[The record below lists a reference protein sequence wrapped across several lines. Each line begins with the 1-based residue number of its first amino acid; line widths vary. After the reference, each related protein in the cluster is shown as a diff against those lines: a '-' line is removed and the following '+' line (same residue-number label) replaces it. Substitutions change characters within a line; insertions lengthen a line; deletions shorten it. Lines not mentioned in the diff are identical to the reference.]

1 MLGHGDNNVLYKK
14 LGCFNSTNLLMHPLT
29 HTLQMNIIA
38 INYGTYI
45 YPSAVSII
53 YVESAFP
60 NFLYEYI
67 RDIETM
73 LDNNLEY
80 ESRFYELTF

>member
-1 MLGHGDNNVLYKK
+1 MLGHGDNNILYKK
-14 LGCFNSTNLLMHPLT
+14 LGCFNSTNLLMHLVT
-29 HTLQMNIIA
+29 HTLQMNIIV
-38 INYGTYI
+38 INYST

-53 YVESAFP
+53 YAESTFP

-80 ESRFYELTF
+80 ESRFYELTL

>member
-1 MLGHGDNNVLYKK
+1 
-14 LGCFNSTNLLMHPLT
+14 
-29 HTLQMNIIA
+29 MNIIA

-80 ESRFYELTF
+80 ESRFYELTL

>member
-1 MLGHGDNNVLYKK
+1 
-14 LGCFNSTNLLMHPLT
+14 
-29 HTLQMNIIA
+29 MNIIA

-73 LDNNLEY
+73 LDNNLEC
-80 ESRFYELTF
+80 ESRFYELTLYIGSEWRNNTEILLNK